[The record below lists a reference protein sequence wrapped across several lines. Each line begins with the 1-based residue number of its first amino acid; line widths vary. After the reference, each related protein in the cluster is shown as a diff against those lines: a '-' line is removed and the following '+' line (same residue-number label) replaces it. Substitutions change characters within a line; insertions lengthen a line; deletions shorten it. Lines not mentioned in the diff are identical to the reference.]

1 MALLRKRAETLDDG
15 AIVALYWQRDERA
28 IQETDV
34 KYRGFLLS
42 IARNFVRDLRDGEEC
57 LNDTYIG
64 AWNAIP
70 PSRPSHLQAFLATIM
85 RRVAINRYNAN
96 QRQKRSASEF
106 AISLSELEELVA
118 DRGDV
123 HAELEAKELAL
134 LIGRFV
140 RGLPERQLYVFI
152 GRYYLAQPLAK
163 IAEELG
169 CGISTVKRELA
180 VIKGKLKEY
189 LEREGYCL

>member
-1 MALLRKRAETLDDG
+1 MTNTRE
-15 AIVALYWQRDERA
+15 YYERA
-28 IQETDV
+28 IAMGHYERCSALGAESEYSRYSLT
-34 KYRGFLLS
+34 GFGFKHRMHP
-42 IARNFVRDLRDGEEC
+42 IA
-57 LNDTYIG
+57 
-64 AWNAIP
+64 
-70 PSRPSHLQAFLATIM
+70 
-85 RRVAINRYNAN
+85 VAIADANLDNLDELNEARYRNA
-96 QRQKRSASEF
+96 KR
-106 AISLSELEELVA
+106 LEELVA

>member
-1 MALLRKRAETLDDG
+1 
-15 AIVALYWQRDERA
+15 
-28 IQETDV
+28 
-34 KYRGFLLS
+34 
-42 IARNFVRDLRDGEEC
+42 
-57 LNDTYIG
+57 
-64 AWNAIP
+64 
-70 PSRPSHLQAFLATIM
+70 M

-169 CGISTVKRELA
+169 CGLSTVKRELA
-180 VIKGKLKEY
+180 EIKGKLKEY

>member
-1 MALLRKRAETLDDG
+1 MEDQRIIEA
-15 AIVALYWQRDERA
+15 YWRRDESAVKETADRYGSYCFA
-28 IQETDV
+28 IAQNILQNHQD
-34 KYRGFLLS
+34 
-42 IARNFVRDLRDGEEC
+42 AEEC
-57 LNDTYIG
+57 VNDAYLK

-70 PSRPSHLQAFLATIM
+70 PSRPAHLQAFLATIM

-96 QRQKRSASEF
+96 QRQKRSVSEF

-169 CGISTVKRELA
+169 CGISTVKRELSE
-180 VIKGKLKEY
+180 IKGELKKQ